1 MEWLDLRVPRVVG
14 ELEKALQDVREA
26 RGPAGVCGCGRHGP
40 TGLHVLGYTACSPVG
55 CPGCRWSGWG
65 YSFWSPADS
74 NARMHEEWQQSG
86 RGKGGDGCPE
96 FNSHGLRGLRGYLK
110 PCGVLTDGGLAT
122 RAGACQHPAL
132 DSASTSVYKLGLGA
146 SAASPPKAR
155 HHHHGLLERRR
166 PLA

>member
-1 MEWLDLRVPRVVG
+1 MCEKRAVRPESVVVG
-14 ELEKALQDVREA
+14 DMVLL
-26 RGPAGVCGCGRHGP
+26 GCTSWGI
-40 TGLHVLGYTACSPVG
+40 LHVLRWGVQVVDGQDGVTA
-55 CPGCRWSGWG
+55 SGRPLTATRG
-65 YSFWSPADS
+65 
-74 NARMHEEWQQSG
+74 MQEEWQQSR
-86 RGKGGDGCPE
+86 RGKRGDGCPE